1 MVLSAHVVKSNQ
13 VIMEEQQR
21 HSPTG
26 IARGKFGL
34 LPMKCQGNQT
44 QITRCISSKIYLPQL
59 GLPWANLAC
68 HQENSREIRDNL
80 LIEQMFVETSSI
92 LHYCTNVDSPIL
104 FSNHVIMEHETDNP
118 VYRRGQGDEEWKR
131 PFS

>member
-1 MVLSAHVVKSNQ
+1 MPGKSDTNNKMYFKQNLS
-13 VIMEEQQR
+13 
-21 HSPTG
+21 SPTG
-26 IARGKFGL
+26 IATGKLGL

-44 QITRCISSKIYLPQL
+44 QIIRCISSKIYLPQL

-104 FSNHVIMEHETDNP
+104 FSNPVIMEHETDNP
-118 VYRRGQGDEEWKR
+118 VYRRGHGDEEWKR
-131 PFS
+131 PLS